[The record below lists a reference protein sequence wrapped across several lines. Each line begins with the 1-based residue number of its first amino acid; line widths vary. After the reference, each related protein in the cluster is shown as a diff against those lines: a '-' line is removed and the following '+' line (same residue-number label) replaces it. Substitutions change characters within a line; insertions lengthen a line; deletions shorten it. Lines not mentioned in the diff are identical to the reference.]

1 MTNRPR
7 SYRRTVAAACSGALL
22 LVSLAGGCKPPAR
35 NEFAPPPPQ
44 EVLVQT
50 PTPRQVTRY
59 LQYTG
64 ITEASETVE
73 LRARVQGFLEKV
85 NFAPGQMVKKG
96 DVLFVIDQRP
106 FKLELDKARA
116 ALAAARADLAA
127 AENDAK
133 VATELATSG
142 AGSDIDRILKVSK
155 RDASIAAVAS
165 AEAALANAELDLSYC
180 TVTSPLDGLIGKNM
194 VDTGNLVGRSDATL
208 LATVVANKPIFANI
222 DAAEADTLPIRRRNQ
237 DALASGKIQPGQTA
251 DGKWRVV
258 EMGLSDQD
266 GYPITGRIDYVE
278 PSLNAAS
285 GTIRIRTRFENED
298 GFLLPG
304 QFTRIRV
311 PVEQLDTIVLPEAA
325 VLSDQSGRFVMIVDD
340 KNIVGIK
347 RVKTGPV
354 IDNQI
359 AILGG
364 LTPSDRV
371 ITTGIQKARP
381 GSPVTPKPAGTPA
394 ATAGAAGAPAPEKK

>member
-1 MTNRPR
+1 
-7 SYRRTVAAACSGALL
+7 
-22 LVSLAGGCKPPAR
+22 
-35 NEFAPPPPQ
+35 
-44 EVLVQT
+44 VLVQT

-106 FKLELDKARA
+106 FKLEVDKAKA
-116 ALAAARADLAA
+116 ALAAARADLLA

-142 AGSDIDRILKVSK
+142 AGSDIDRILKVAK
-155 RDASIAAVAS
+155 RDASKAAVAS
-165 AEAALANAELDLSYC
+165 AEAAVANAELDLSYC

-222 DAAEADTLPIRRRNQ
+222 DAAEADTLPIRRSNQ
-237 DALASGKIQPGQTA
+237 EALAAGKIKPGQTA

-298 GFLLPG
+298 SFLLPG

-311 PVEQLDTIVLPEAA
+311 PVEQLDTMVLPEAS
-325 VLSDQSGRFVMIVDD
+325 VLSDQSGRFVMVVDD

-359 AILGG
+359 AILSG
-364 LTPSDRV
+364 LTTTDRV

-381 GSPVTPKPAGTPA
+381 GSPVTPKPAGAPA
-394 ATAGAAGAPAPEKK
+394 ATGGAAAAPAPEKK